1 METSSQLLLSFLLN
15 ACWQVALIT
24 GAAAFCD
31 WLLRGTAARYRHWLW
46 VAALALS
53 LSLPVLTVW
62 RARGDGPSGRQSL
75 SPAAAKQVV
84 LVPIP
89 SSPEVTREAA
99 TLLPAPVSPKTT
111 GAFLSINRT
120 WAAVLITLYFLIF
133 GYRSLNLLAAWRRTK
148 AITQN
153 ADEVDRPENLQA
165 LIQRCQKAIGV
176 TRVSI
181 RSSAS
186 ILVPVTVG
194 NLKPL
199 VILPEYLLREADA
212 NVLTS
217 AIGHELVHISRRDYL
232 LNLIYELIYL
242 PLSFHPA
249 TVLVRRRI
257 NQTREL
263 GCDELV
269 TEKLLDREVYARS
282 LVQMASAAIPLRGH
296 TNTITV
302 GIADADIL
310 EERVMTM
317 MKRSK
322 SNVGRRSWLL
332 IAATLCLAAP
342 CLAAAPF
349 ALRVNINSQSPAI
362 ASPEVAVAQPAAS
375 ATPQQDATQEA
386 KRAKEEAEQKEQRE
400 RSAARE
406 GKAEYKG
413 QVYEVRLRDG
423 QEAGNIG
430 VAYTVQL
437 QPTQEARERGER
449 VEQMVKETLEKNPT
463 LDAGAVRAEI
473 LKMMAASRM
482 EERAREEREA
492 QDPEII
498 AHRRVEREAMA
509 KRQAELV
516 KEARIT
522 MPQAIQIATNQ
533 YPGTVLESRLVREGP
548 QHQASYILTI
558 LSDNGVETT
567 TTRVL
572 MSAIDGSIIN
582 AMKQER

>member
-15 ACWQVALIT
+15 ACWQLALIV
-24 GAAAFCD
+24 AVASFCD
-31 WLLRGTAARYRHWLW
+31 WLLRETAARYRHWLW
-46 VAALALS
+46 VAALVLS
-53 LSLPVLTVW
+53 LCLPVLASL
-62 RARGDGPSGRQSL
+62 RALNGALSGRQSL
-75 SPAAAKQVV
+75 PAAAAKQVV
-84 LVPIP
+84 LLPVA
-89 SSPEVTREAA
+89 SSQSLTPDTTPASRTPA
-99 TLLPAPVSPKTT
+99 LPQESNA
-111 GAFLSINRT
+111 LISINRS
-120 WAAVLITLYFLIF
+120 WAAILITLYFLILF
-133 GYRSLNLLAAWRRTK
+133 RRSVKLLAAWRRTR
-148 AITQN
+148 AITRN
-153 ADEVDRPENLQA
+153 ADEVDSLEQLQTA
-165 LIQRCQKAIGV
+165 IHRCQKAIGV
-176 TRVSI
+176 TRVGV

-186 ILVPVTVG
+186 VLVPVTVG

-212 NVLTS
+212 NILTS

-249 TVLVRRRI
+249 TVLMRRRI

-269 TEKLLDREVYARS
+269 TEKLLDAEVYARS
-282 LVQMASAAIPLRGH
+282 LIQLASAAIPLRSH

-317 MKRSK
+317 IKRSK
-322 SNVGRRSWLL
+322 PNVGRRSWLL
-332 IAATLCLAAP
+332 IAATLCLAVP

-349 ALRVNINSQSPAI
+349 ALRVNVNSPPPAVT
-362 ASPEVAVAQPAAS
+362 SHEVAVLQPEVS
-375 ATPQQDATQEA
+375 ATPQQDAAQEA
-386 KRAKEEAEQKEQRE
+386 KRAKQEAEQKEQRE

-406 GKAEYKG
+406 GKAEYQG
-413 QVYEVRLRDG
+413 QVYEVRLQGG
-423 QEAGNIG
+423 QGTQG
-430 VAYTVQL
+430 VAYTVHL
-437 QPTQEARERGER
+437 EPSQEARERKER
-449 VEQMVKETLEKNPT
+449 VEQMVKEALEQDPT
-463 LDAGAVRAEI
+463 LDVRAVRAGIE
-473 LKMMAASRM
+473 KRMAAARI

-498 AHRRVEREAMA
+498 AHRRAEREAMA
-509 KRQAELV
+509 KQKAELV

-522 MPQAIQIATNQ
+522 MPQAIQIVTNQ

-558 LSDNGVETT
+558 LSDNGGETT

>member
-1 METSSQLLLSFLLN
+1 MASLAPASPQKPN
-15 ACWQVALIT
+15 ALI
-24 GAAAFCD
+24 
-31 WLLRGTAARYRHWLW
+31 
-46 VAALALS
+46 
-53 LSLPVLTVW
+53 
-62 RARGDGPSGRQSL
+62 
-75 SPAAAKQVV
+75 
-84 LVPIP
+84 
-89 SSPEVTREAA
+89 
-99 TLLPAPVSPKTT
+99 
-111 GAFLSINRT
+111 SINRS
-120 WAAVLITLYFLIF
+120 WAAILIALYFLILF
-133 GYRSLNLLAAWRRTK
+133 RRSVKLLAAWRRTR
-148 AITQN
+148 AITRN
-153 ADEVDRPENLQA
+153 ADEVDSLEQLQTA
-165 LIQRCQKAIGV
+165 IHRCQKAIGV
-176 TRVSI
+176 TRVGV

-186 ILVPVTVG
+186 VLVPVTVG

-212 NVLTS
+212 NILTS

-249 TVLVRRRI
+249 TVLMRRRI

-269 TEKLLDREVYARS
+269 TEKLLDAEVYARS
-282 LVQMASAAIPLRGH
+282 LVQLASAAIPLRGH
-296 TNTITV
+296 TNAITV

-322 SNVGRRSWLL
+322 TNVGRRSWLL
-332 IAATLCLAAP
+332 IAAIVCLAVP

-349 ALRVNINSQSPAI
+349 ALRVNINSQRSAV
-362 ASPEVAVAQPAAS
+362 ASPEVTVARPTAS
-375 ATPQQDATQEA
+375 ATPQQDAVQEA

-400 RSAARE
+400 RSVARDA
-406 GKAEYKG
+406 KAEYQG
-413 QVYEVRLRDG
+413 QVYEVRLRNG
-423 QEAGNIG
+423 QEAGNVG

-437 QPTQEARERGER
+437 QPWQDTKEIREKIERMVKEVSEKDPTLNPKEAREIVMEMLTEARMRETRMREELDR
-449 VEQMVKETLEKNPT
+449 V
-463 LDAGAVRAEI
+463 R
-473 LKMMAASRM
+473 
-482 EERAREEREA
+482 EERAV

-498 AHRRVEREAMA
+498 AHRRAEREAMA
-509 KRQAELV
+509 KQQAELA

-522 MPQAIQIATNQ
+522 MPQAIQIVTNQ

-582 AMKQER
+582 ARKQER